1 MKKAK
6 YSMWFLACGVLSL
19 QLYAQPSDLLPSQQ
33 SPQQSGQDQRAK
45 QQPGDPP
52 DQSAQPSGDA
62 RPQTPVQIFTGTIA
76 KSGEKFVLQ
85 ESSGG
90 NTYDIDRQDIVKDL
104 EGKKVRVHGILDP
117 DGKTIHVQQGSRA
130 KMGQR

>member
-1 MKKAK
+1 MHN
-6 YSMWFLACGVLSL
+6 
-19 QLYAQPSDLLPSQQ
+19 
-33 SPQQSGQDQRAK
+33 PQICFRANNLRSSRGRISGRNSNRAIR
-45 QQPGDPP
+45 QINRHNPRE
-52 DQSAQPSGDA
+52 DA
-62 RPQTPVQIFTGTIA
+62 RPQTPVHIFTGTIA

-117 DGKTIHVQQGSRA
+117 DGKTIHVQ
-130 KMGQR
+130 